1 MILREAVYAIKTIIK
16 ENNIDSIIEDE
27 FIINRLNV
35 YRSMAIENEFTRKNR
50 FDKNWIQDLGVFTSE
65 IVNSADDPLISR
77 TSVAMARVEIP
88 QTIELKNLNTL
99 TVMTGSKQQRINEI
113 SMDRLFNMI
122 QLKDEMLNN
131 LKAYFRIGQNL
142 YLYPIVKYVSVSGI
156 LQNPLDGYTTK
167 ELIDTNGL
175 VVSPAGTKRN
185 LTIDD
190 EYPFDNASLGEAII
204 NMLRIDYNIMRVT
217 KEDFMP
223 DGLPE
228 KDIE

>member
-1 MILREAVYAIKTIIK
+1 
-16 ENNIDSIIEDE
+16 
-27 FIINRLNV
+27 
-35 YRSMAIENEFTRKNR
+35 MAK
-50 FDKNWIQDLGVFTSE
+50 
-65 IVNSADDPLISR
+65 
-77 TSVAMARVEIP
+77 VEIP

-99 TVMTGSKQQRINEI
+99 NVMTGSRQQRINEI

-122 QLKDEMLNN
+122 QLNDEMLNN
-131 LKAYFRIGQNL
+131 LNAYFRIGQNL
-142 YLYPIVKYVSVSGI
+142 YLYPIVKYVSIFGI
-156 LQNPLDGYTTK
+156 LQDPLKGYTTK
-167 ELIDTNGL
+167 ELVDANGL
-175 VVSPAGTKRN
+175 VVSSAGTKRH

-190 EYPFDNASLGEAII
+190 EYPFDNASLAESII